1 MYDFHLDSCVGSILV
16 RQTDGWIGL
25 IFLIL
30 GDQSI
35 DVKMILF
42 TSAEARTS
50 ATAER
55 KSTDSRPKSGVNSV
69 VGDFCLIIFSKILF
83 EH

>member
-1 MYDFHLDSCVGSILV
+1 MFPKMYDFHLDSCVGSILV

-25 IFLIL
+25 IL

-42 TSAEARTS
+42 TSAEAKTS

-55 KSTDSRPKSGVNSV
+55 KSTDSRPKSGVNSDDNSFLLLETFV
-69 VGDFCLIIFSKILF
+69 
-83 EH
+83 